1 MKQHNKTYHKEFD
14 REPEYL
20 KDMNGAEVV
29 KLHGKKKKKKKK
41 IEEVEQNKTETKTK
55 TIRVKLVKVHA
66 DCIAPL

>member
-20 KDMNGAEVV
+20 EDMNGVEVV

-41 IEEVEQNKTETKTK
+41 KNLRSRTKQNRNKNKNYK
-55 TIRVKLVKVHA
+55 N
-66 DCIAPL
+66 